1 MPPRGDQA
9 HRPPPA
15 GRFLDSY
22 VSDLINRDVR
32 QISDIERPADLCR
45 LVNLVAASMASL
57 AVPAALANRLRLP
70 ASAVKRYLDL
80 IAAFGAGAMVA
91 GWWSQPAGSRLRA
104 VVIAAGAFGATMLAA
119 APAPDSAWNWSRLP
133 WWLRRARRSWPAA
146 KACCSSP
153 GRNRCGTGLWRCGRS
168 RFVGTTPIGGADHR
182 SHPARGP
189 AVEDRGRRSG
199 RAALAMVLA
208 VWARYRRGGPP
219 VSATPELNAGAGP
232 S

>member
-91 GWWSQPAGSRLRA
+91 GWWSQPAGSP
-104 VVIAAGAFGATMLAA
+104 AARGCHRSWRIRRDDARRGAGSGLGLELVALALVAA
-119 APAPDSAWNWSRLP
+119 ASASFMACGKSMLQLTREESMRDRVMALWPIAFRRHDPDRRGRSPVTSST
-133 WWLRRARRSWPAA
+133 RARGRGSRSAVWPRCARHGA
-146 KACCSSP
+146 RGMGPLSP
-153 GRNRCGTGLWRCGRS
+153 GRSAGLGY
-168 RFVGTTPIGGADHR
+168 A
-182 SHPARGP
+182 
-189 AVEDRGRRSG
+189 
-199 RAALAMVLA
+199 
-208 VWARYRRGGPP
+208 
-219 VSATPELNAGAGP
+219 
-232 S
+232 